1 MFEGVYTAL
10 VTPFKEDGSLDFEA
24 LRAIVEMQN
33 EAGVDGII
41 PCATTGESPTLTGK
55 ERIQVIKTVIEH
67 SKSAKVIAG
76 AGTNSTEKSTELVR
90 EAGALGVDGVLS
102 VCPYYNKPTQRGL
115 YEHFTDIASVGL
127 PIIMYNVPGRT
138 GCNMSAETAIRLS
151 SVPNIAGIKEASG
164 DFQQI
169 MKILEGSPKS
179 FSVLSG
185 DDAYAYPMMCLG
197 GKGVVSV
204 ASNLVPKEMVK
215 MVHAALEGRFE
226 DAKRIHYRLL
236 PLFRGLFIE
245 TNPIPVKEAMNMCG
259 IRVGGFRLPLCTME
273 EKNRKSLREILVS
286 LNLMEA

>member
-10 VTPFKEDGSLDFEA
+10 VTPFKEDGSLDLEA
-24 LRAIVEMQN
+24 LRAIVELQN
-33 EAGVDGII
+33 EARVDGII
-41 PCATTGESPTLTGK
+41 PCATTGENPALTGK
-55 ERIQVIKTVIEH
+55 ERIEVIKTVIEY
-67 SKSAKVIAG
+67 SKGAKVIAG
-76 AGTNSTEKSTELVR
+76 AGTNSTEKSIELIK
-90 EAGALGVDGVLS
+90 EAKALGVDGVLS

-115 YEHFTDIASVGL
+115 YEHFASIASVGL
-127 PIIMYNVPGRT
+127 PVIMYNVPGRT

-151 SVPNIAGIKEASG
+151 SIPNIAGIKEASG

-169 MKILEGSPKS
+169 MKILESTPES

-185 DDAYAYPMMCLG
+185 DDAYTYPMMCLG

-226 DAKRIHYRLL
+226 DAKKIHYKLL

-259 IRVGGFRLPLCTME
+259 IRAGGFRLPLCAME
-273 EKNRKSLREILVS
+273 EKNRKALRDILISLDLV
-286 LNLMEA
+286 EA

>member
-10 VTPFKEDGSLDFEA
+10 VTPFKEDGSLDLES
-24 LRAIVEMQN
+24 LRAIVELQN
-33 EAGVDGII
+33 EARVDGII
-41 PCATTGESPTLTGK
+41 PCATTGESPTLADE

-76 AGTNSTEKSTELVR
+76 AGTNSTEKSIELVR
-90 EAGALGVDGVLS
+90 ETSALGVDGVLS

-115 YEHFTDIASVGL
+115 YEHFTGIASVGL

-169 MKILEGSPKS
+169 MKILECSPKS

-185 DDAYAYPMMCLG
+185 DDAYTYPMVCLG
-197 GKGVVSV
+197 GKGVISV

-215 MVHAALEGRFE
+215 MVHAALEGRFD
-226 DAKRIHYRLL
+226 DAKRIHYKLL

-259 IRVGGFRLPLCTME
+259 ISVGGFRLPLCTME
-273 EKNRKSLREILVS
+273 EKNRNALRDILISLDLV
-286 LNLMEA
+286 EA